1 MTDINAAEGRES
13 QHLCCKCFQYVELTE
28 CRLVHLNDG
37 LPALSGHWREGELCG
52 PVLQT
57 DREPEELT
65 EDELRRWKP
74 ICLIN

>member
-1 MTDINAAEGRES
+1 MTDIGDPEGRSRYWCAE
-13 QHLCCKCFQYVELTE
+13 CFQYVELTE

-74 ICLIN
+74 INLIN